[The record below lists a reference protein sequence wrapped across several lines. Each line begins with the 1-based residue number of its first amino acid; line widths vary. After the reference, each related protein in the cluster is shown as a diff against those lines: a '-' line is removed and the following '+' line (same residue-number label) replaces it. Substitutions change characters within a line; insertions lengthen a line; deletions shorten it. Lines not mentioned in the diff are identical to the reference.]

1 MRHRLGYLMLRAA
14 AWLFALLPL
23 SVAQRVGAWVAI
35 LGSAFMP
42 GRRAMVARHAARLG
56 TPPDRRRRAVRAV
69 FAGYGRYWAEAFWVR
84 PRRRRQIE
92 ATTVVTGLDQIRA
105 AQAEGRGMIFA
116 LPHLGNWEFAGPIA
130 DQLEMEL
137 VAVAENLSN
146 QHIREWFVRLRKSMG
161 IGIVLA
167 TGQAQVMRE
176 LEAVLARNGGV
187 ALVCDRDIKGRG
199 VEVDFF
205 GERTT
210 LPAGPVALALRTGAA
225 LLPVG
230 AFFDEGAGH
239 HVVVRPPLILTR
251 SDDRAEAVRRGTQQ
265 LATELEVLIR
275 RAPEQWHLLQPNWP
289 SDRAAV

>member
-1 MRHRLGYLMLRAA
+1 MLRAA
-14 AWLFALLPL
+14 GWWFALLPL
-23 SVAQRVGAWVAI
+23 PVAQRVGAWVAV
-35 LGSAFMP
+35 LGSVFMP
-42 GRRAMVARHAARLG
+42 ARRTMVTRHAARLG
-56 TPPDRRRRAVRAV
+56 IPADRRRGAVRSV

-92 ATTVVTGLDQIRA
+92 ETTVVTGLDRIRA

-130 DQLEMEL
+130 DQLQMEL
-137 VAVAENLSN
+137 VAVAENLDN
-146 QHIREWFVRLRKSMG
+146 RHIRDWFVRLRRSMG

-176 LEAVLARNGGV
+176 LEAVLGRNGGV

-199 VEVDFF
+199 VEVEFF

-225 LLPVG
+225 LFPVG
-230 AFFDEGAGH
+230 AYFDEGAGH
-239 HVVVRPPLILTR
+239 HVVVRPALILSR
-251 SDDRAEAVRRGTQQ
+251 SEDRAEDLRRGAQQ
-265 LATELEVLIR
+265 LARELEELIR
-275 RAPEQWHLLQPNWP
+275 QAPEQWHLLQPNWP
-289 SDRAAV
+289 SDRLAV